1 MNTNPKAK
9 RVLCFGDSNTWG
21 YIPGTKHNRYP
32 ADIRWTGVLQQLL
45 GSEFEII
52 EEALNSRGITKGDS
66 RPGKEGRVGM
76 EYILPCLDSHDPLDY
91 VIVMLGS
98 NELKA
103 EFNFSAEEIGNNL
116 RLLVETISNRV
127 SQFRE
132 AKPQVVIVVP
142 PTVDDQ
148 TEYCLKDDKYKGAH
162 EKSVQLKS
170 VYSSIAKDTNSFIVD
185 VQDELKTGEDGVHLL
200 EGSHKVLAEAVV
212 RVLR

>member
-1 MNTNPKAK
+1 MGAKNP
-9 RVLCFGDSNTWG
+9 N
-21 YIPGTKHNRYP
+21 Y
-32 ADIRWTGVLQQLL
+32 
-45 GSEFEII
+45 
-52 EEALNSRGITKGDS
+52 
-66 RPGKEGRVGM
+66 
-76 EYILPCLDSHDPLDY
+76 
-91 VIVMLGS
+91 
-98 NELKA
+98 
-103 EFNFSAEEIGNNL
+103 GNNL

-185 VQDELKTGEDGVHLL
+185 VQDELKTGEDGV
-200 EGSHKVLAEAVV
+200 GKFSIPVQSQYYYRGVDT
-212 RVLR
+212 